1 MNGPAS
7 PPLAILIVSF
17 NTRDLTLA
25 CLRSVFA
32 ETRNDNIRVVVV
44 DNGSD
49 DGSAEA
55 IEEEFPAVHLL
66 RFAENLGF
74 GRANNVAAAASR
86 TDFLLLLNP
95 DTLVVDHGVDRL
107 VDFALAHPG
116 AGIWGGRTV
125 FADGS
130 LNPKCCW
137 RFMTLWSLV
146 GRAVGLPGAFWWSNR
161 LNPEAYG
168 GWLRDSVREVD
179 VVAGCFFLIRR
190 DLWDK
195 LGGFDERFFMYGE
208 ETDLCCRAH
217 RMGARPLFTPHAT
230 IIHYGGASERVRASK
245 IQKLFA
251 GKATYITKHWCG
263 PRRTLALRLLRL
275 HALMRTMGY
284 SLLAGFSRR
293 HRQSARQWREV
304 WRSRGT
310 WSTGYDTAYGA
321 QATLHRTD

>member
-1 MNGPAS
+1 MNGLAS
-7 PPLAILIVSF
+7 PPLSILIVSF

-25 CLRSVFA
+25 CIRSVFA
-32 ETRNDNIRVVVV
+32 ETRNDNVNVVVV

-66 RFAENLGF
+66 RVGENLGF
-74 GRANNVAAAASR
+74 GRANNVAAAAAK
-86 TDFLLLLNP
+86 TDLLLLLNP
-95 DTLVVDHGVDRL
+95 DTLVVDRGIDRL
-107 VDFALAHPG
+107 VEFALAHPG

-137 RFMTLWSLV
+137 RFMTLWSIL
-146 GRAVGLPGAFWWSNR
+146 GRAVGLSGAFWWSDR

-168 GWLRDSVREVD
+168 GWLRDHIREVD

-190 DLWDK
+190 DLWDE

-217 RMGARPLFTPHAT
+217 QMGARPLFTPHAT
-230 IIHYGGASERVRASK
+230 IIHYGGASERARASK

-251 GKATYITKHWCG
+251 GKATYINKHWWG
-263 PRRTLALRLLRL
+263 PKKTLALRLLTL
-275 HALMRTMGY
+275 HALTRTMGY
-284 SLLAGFSRR
+284 SLLAVFARR

-304 WRSRGT
+304 WRSRDKWTSGYSGT
-310 WSTGYDTAYGA
+310 GPAIAKLG
-321 QATLHRTD
+321 QA